1 MGSLFKNV
9 PLMCDNE
16 SVLKLATIPIQHSRT
31 KHIDIR
37 HHFLRDHAGT
47 ADISIC
53 SISRDDQLANIFTKP
68 LDESRFCK
76 LRSEMNLIYLSNV
89 ALS

>member
-1 MGSLFKNV
+1 
-9 PLMCDNE
+9 MCLSCVIMRVCLNW
-16 SVLKLATIPIQHSRT
+16 LQFRFNT
-31 KHIDIR
+31 

-89 ALS
+89 ALSQGHMYSHAF